1 MAQLKKYALITGASS
16 GIGFELAKLFAKEQ
30 YNLVIVGRNR
40 TELEMKAN
48 ELKNVHGIDVI
59 CIEADL
65 FEKDAPLNI
74 YNEVNSKGIQIEAL
88 INDAGQGEY
97 GLFTETDLDR
107 ETDIIQLNI
116 ISTIALTKY
125 FLKDMHA
132 LGRGK
137 ILNVG
142 SIAGE
147 VPGPYHS
154 VYHATKAFINS
165 WSEALR
171 SEVKDKGIT
180 VTVLLPGAT
189 DTDFFNKAGMQ
200 ESKIVD
206 SKLAN
211 PEEVARDGFDALMS
225 GDDKVISGIKN
236 KAMVAASHVIP
247 DSAATEMMKK
257 QQEPKK

>member
-1 MAQLKKYALITGASS
+1 MEQVKKYALITGASS

-40 TELEMKAN
+40 SALETLASQ
-48 ELKNVHGIDVI
+48 LKNAHEIEVF
-59 CIEADL
+59 CIEANL
-65 FEKDAPLNI
+65 FKEDAPLNI
-74 YNEVNSKGIQIEAL
+74 YNEVNSRGIRIEAL
-88 INDAGQGEY
+88 INNAGQGEY

-107 ETDIIQLNI
+107 ETEIIQLNI
-116 ISTIALTKY
+116 IATLSLTKY
-125 FLKDMHA
+125 FLKDMIA
-132 LGRGK
+132 QGGGK

-154 VYHATKAFINS
+154 VYHGTKAFINS

-171 SEVKDKGIT
+171 SEVKEKGIT
-180 VTVLLPGAT
+180 VTLLLPGAT

-200 ESKIVD
+200 ESKIMD
-206 SKLAN
+206 SNLSD
-211 PEEVARDGFDALMS
+211 PEKVARDGFEALIS
-225 GDDKVISGIKN
+225 GDDKIISGVKN
-236 KAMVAASHVIP
+236 KALVAASHVIS
-247 DSAATEMMKK
+247 DSAAAEMMKK